1 MATLQFFPDE
11 RRCIMNSSAIEGSS
25 INSSINGSF
34 RDLRN
39 DLQAVARDAEAL
51 LKATASVTGEK
62 VEEIRA
68 RTQETVRR
76 AYDHLYERNQQVRR
90 FASSTDVYVRDHSWT
105 AIGVAVGVGLL
116 IGLLASSAASRSD
129 QFGDY
134 TR

>member
-1 MATLQFFPDE
+1 
-11 RRCIMNSSAIEGSS
+11 MNSSAIEGSS

-51 LKATASVTGEK
+51 LKATANVTGEK
-62 VEEIRA
+62 VEEVRA

-76 AYDHLYERNQQVRR
+76 AYDHLYERNQQMRR
-90 FASSTDVYVRDHSWT
+90 LASSTDVYVRDHSWT

-116 IGLLASSAASRSD
+116 IGLLASGAASRSD